1 MTGAGPNALA
11 YQWKVTT
18 YEAHLDLM
26 LQQNMA
32 TGCERRIIRVE

>member
-1 MTGAGPNALA
+1 MTGVGPNALG
-11 YQWKVTT
+11 YVWKVTS
-18 YEAHLDLM
+18 YEVHLDLM